1 MNRHFR
7 LAFPL
12 LLGFLAAAC
21 DASSAPGA
29 EVASVVVDPASAT
42 LNVVGGVGET
52 LPLSATALDADGGVL
67 TGRAFAWSSGNIA
80 AATVSPSGLVT
91 AIAEGTA
98 TISASSEGKM
108 GSSVIT
114 VEEPTAVEWL
124 FAEDFED
131 DNWAARG
138 WYDNGA
144 FTASTTVARSGSRS
158 LMAQMNAGASNA
170 PWGAGRVLFTPTTT
184 LYISFWV
191 RYSDNWIGSGGSS
204 HPHEILILT
213 TENGAYNGP
222 ARTRLTVYVEHNYQ
236 NGGYPTLAWQ
246 DGENIDE
253 TQIGVDLSAT
263 TQVRA
268 VAGCN
273 GNPDGV
279 QASCYTVGAQHWNW
293 KQLRTATPR
302 FMPTAGTG
310 YKGDWH
316 HVEAYYALNTL
327 VAGIPQN
334 DGIARYWFDG
344 ELALERTNLQFRT
357 GQHPNMRFNQFMISP
372 YIGPGSPV
380 TQTIWYDELRL
391 GTARP

>member
-1 MNRHFR
+1 MNRSPLRVLPLFLGL
-7 LAFPL
+7 LAV
-12 LLGFLAAAC
+12 AC
-21 DASSAPGA
+21 EAGSAPGTP
-29 EVASVVVDPASAT
+29 VASVVVEPATAT
-42 LNVVGGVGET
+42 LEVTGSVGET
-52 LPLSATALDADGGVL
+52 VQLSATTLDGDGGVL
-67 TGRAFAWSSGNIA
+67 TGRTVAWSSTNTD
-80 AATVSPSGLVT
+80 AATVSSSGLVT
-91 AIAEGTA
+91 AVAEGTA
-98 TISASSEGKM
+98 TINAASEGET

-114 VEEPTAVEWL
+114 VEEAPAVTWL

-131 DNWAARG
+131 NNWAARG

-144 FTASTTVARSGSRS
+144 FTTSNTVARSGTRS
-158 LMAQMNAGASNA
+158 LEAQMNVGATNA
-170 PWGAGRVLFTPTTT
+170 SWNAGRVLFTPTTT

-191 RYSDNWIGSGGSS
+191 KYSDNWVGSGGNS

-213 TENGAYNGP
+213 TENGAFNGP

-246 DGENIDE
+246 DGQNIDA
-253 TQIGVDLSAT
+253 TQIGVDLTGT

-279 QASCYTVGAQHWNW
+279 QASCYTVGAQYWNW
-293 KQLRTATPR
+293 KQLRTASPR
-302 FMPTAGTG
+302 FMPTAGAG

-344 ELALERTNLQFRT
+344 DLVLERTDLQFRT
-357 GQHPNMRFNQFMISP
+357 GQHPNMRFNQFMLSP

-380 TQTIWYDELRL
+380 TQTIWYDEIRL

>member
-1 MNRHFR
+1 MTRHFR
-7 LAFPL
+7 LVFSL
-12 LLGFLAAAC
+12 LLGPLAAAC
-21 DASSAPGA
+21 EAGSEPDAQ
-29 EVASVVVDPASAT
+29 VATVVVEPGSAT
-42 LNVVGGVGET
+42 LSVAGGVGET
-52 LPLSATALDADGGVL
+52 LPLAATALDADGGVL
-67 TGRAFAWSSGNIA
+67 TGRAFAWSSGNTS
-80 AATVSPSGLVT
+80 AATVSSAGLVT
-91 AIAEGTA
+91 AVAAGSA
-98 TISASSEGKM
+98 TISASSEGQM
-108 GSSVIT
+108 GSSIIT
-114 VEEPTAVEWL
+114 VEEAPAADWL

-144 FTASTTVARSGSRS
+144 FTTSTTVSHNGSRS
-158 LMAQMNAGASNA
+158 LMAQMNAGATNA

-191 RYSDNWIGSGGSS
+191 RYSDNWVGSGGTS

-213 TENGAYNGP
+213 TENGAFNGP

-236 NGGYPTLAWQ
+236 NGGFPTLAWQ

-253 TQIGVDLSAT
+253 GQIGVDLTGT

-279 QASCYTVGAQHWNW
+279 AASCYTVGPQHWNW
-293 KQLRTATPR
+293 KQLRTAAPR
-302 FMPTAGTG
+302 FMPSAGAG

-327 VAGIPQN
+327 VGGIPQN

-344 ELALERTNLQFRT
+344 ELALERTDLQFRT